1 MRALVGL
8 LAWLAIRAGANVAPA
23 EPHWGRAPWVSAAAH
38 AAELGPTVH
47 PDRAGSLVP
56 VPEETLEPNRP
67 LAHWALLAAI
77 ALVVLIVAAGYL
89 RRRWKAHA
97 QGTRPPRPAWQRNSG
112 RKS

>member
-1 MRALVGL
+1 
-8 LAWLAIRAGANVAPA
+8 
-23 EPHWGRAPWVSAAAH
+23 
-38 AAELGPTVH
+38 
-47 PDRAGSLVP
+47 

-89 RRRWKAHA
+89 RRRWKAQA
-97 QGTRPPRPAWQRNSG
+97 QATGSPRPARERNSR